1 MTRSTRP
8 GCLAV
13 RYPAKLR
20 AFVEMTTCSIFID
33 NTNPV
38 VNPGHTGSSKD
49 VGGACPLRVAP
60 LKKVTEKFFKL
71 TKRHKRM
78 KFILMH

>member
-49 VGGACPLRVAP
+49 VGGACPLRRMASC
-60 LKKVTEKFFKL
+60 LEANCYTEL
-71 TKRHKRM
+71 RA
-78 KFILMH
+78 MH